1 MDPIKHNADSRL
13 GFTLHTI
20 TGFHRPSLTHYYGF
34 ICHLTLATFLDHSL
48 NDTSNHL
55 IGSNARLPQ
64 LLHWLPVRNSTIKHK
79 TGLTEYRASR
89 YFARLP
95 TCLAESGSLSLCTS
109 NFLWLPSDP
118 VVGQQRPCHSDY
130 LPLSQGDSGF
140 FQPDGF
146 ASFAGQTK
154 KPATRVAGFWTK
166 RLVMKRIYK
175 LSSMLCASLTSKRPG
190 SSTFIFFTSPSS
202 INIE

>member
-1 MDPIKHNADSRL
+1 MPPHTRNIL
-13 GFTLHTI
+13 GSLLERYVQPFDWIQCQASPVTVLVTTL
-20 TGFHRPSLTHYYGF
+20 
-34 ICHLTLATFLDHSL
+34 
-48 NDTSNHL
+48 
-55 IGSNARLPQ
+55 
-64 LLHWLPVRNSTIKHK
+64 WLPVRNPTLKHK

-95 TCLAESGSLSLCTS
+95 SCLAESGSLALCTS

-118 VVGQQRPCHSDY
+118 AVGQQRPCHSDY

-154 KPATRVAGFWTK
+154 NPLKGGF
-166 RLVMKRIYK
+166 LNE
-175 LSSMLCASLTSKRPG
+175 SH
-190 SSTFIFFTSPSS
+190 
-202 INIE
+202 